1 MGELNCRARRVRSRR
16 TKHLALAA
24 SVTAAVAGIMSGT
37 SAAQTGVGSLQLPLN
52 PAWVSNTA
60 TRGLAVNKVFNNLVD
75 GAIENRD
82 RATAAYKAATNPN
95 PLSKPE
101 YLLVW
106 SGKANAGDVSGHD
119 LGVFLTNGTINPE
132 GLAEFSNIQ
141 FGPGLD
147 GFQVV
152 DSRKLNV
159 DGSQN
164 EDYGR
169 VVNFVQMPLPGGA
182 EGEPHHMQ
190 YEWHDGDP
198 VVAGGLFN
206 DWTWVMNVKDIP
218 NLTLTNQILPQ
229 ETPLGSVPDAYD
241 NTGDG
246 TFIGT
251 YMGGPDFNFAGSPGS
266 LVAFKPDAAKGLV
279 MVSETPAG
287 KIGGIATGNAGG
299 VPEPC
304 SAREARPLGTCA
316 NPHGIEARPDLKTM
330 ITSDYAEPRELTTD
344 PVKPLDK
351 NSFRPTL
358 RSWDI
363 SNPLKPVLTSVAHM
377 PDNPRT
383 FANRGHENIGIM
395 ENAKTYGAAKGSFAG
410 SMCGGG
416 IMFTPDITK
425 LHGDSSK
432 KWVQVWDDGLSEIF
446 TDKRDANGIDGS
458 QVEEPGGC
466 AGGAWHQVT
475 KNNKFF
481 YRSIQGRVPLSNA
494 FYDQGAHKMVY
505 NINIEKLMASA
516 ADGSVD
522 CNLAGM
528 DLNGDGKIT
537 HGNRETG
544 IDIFRRLAEGET
556 VSDCPTFNDSIVV
569 DDKTT
574 GGPHWA
580 ALDNHTTAPNGNPTR
595 MVFSDYFVARLGVD
609 GNHRMYMVN
618 LDPKTQKMSFDKN
631 FRDEETGAIGVDF
644 NRRNW
649 PGSPDAGFYKPHS
662 MIWVCPPSVCNN
674 DYQPGTAEPVAKT
687 TKKHCTKQHIKS
699 KHHGSRKNCLK
710 KHKHAKKH
718 CTKKHIKSKHHGSKK
733 NCLKK
738 HKHKSARR

>member
-1 MGELNCRARRVRSRR
+1 MDDMHHRAPKHGSRRSRR
-16 TKHLALAA
+16 FALAA
-24 SVTAAVAGIMSGT
+24 TSLAAAAATAGILGGSSVAQ
-37 SAAQTGVGSLQLPLN
+37 SAIGDPQLPLN
-52 PAWVSNTA
+52 PQWIQNTA
-60 TRGLAVNKVFNNLVD
+60 TRGFAGNKVINTTVP

-82 RATAAYKAATNPN
+82 EAVSAYKAAKNPN
-95 PLSKPE
+95 PLSKPN

-119 LGVFLTNGTINPE
+119 LGTFLSNGTINPE
-132 GLAEFSNIQ
+132 GLAEFSSIQ

-152 DSRKLNV
+152 DARKLDV
-159 DGSQN
+159 DGTQN

-169 VVNFVQMPLPGGA
+169 VVNFVQMPLPGGV

-198 VVAGGLFN
+198 VIAGGLFN
-206 DWTWVMNVKDIP
+206 DWTWVMDVKDIP
-218 NLTLTNQILPQ
+218 NLKLTNQILPQ
-229 ETPLGSVPDAYD
+229 DTPLGSVPDAYD
-241 NTGDG
+241 NTGNG

-251 YMGGPDFNFAGSPGS
+251 YMGGPNFNFAGSPGS
-266 LVAFKPDAAKGLV
+266 LVAFKPDPVKGLV

-351 NSFRPTL
+351 NSFRPTI

-363 SNPLKPVLTSVAHM
+363 SNPLKPRLTSVAHM
-377 PDNPRT
+377 PDNPRQ
-383 FANRGHENIGIM
+383 FSNRGHENLGIM
-395 ENAKTYGAAKGSFAG
+395 ENAKTYGASKAAFAG

-416 IMFTPDITK
+416 VLFTPDITK

-432 KWVQVWDDGLSEIF
+432 DWVQVWDDGLSEIF
-446 TDKRDANGIDGS
+446 TDKRDANGVDGS

-475 KNNKFF
+475 KNNKWF

-494 FYDQGAHKMVY
+494 FFDQGAHKMVY
-505 NINIEKLMASA
+505 NINIEKLIESA
-516 ADGSVD
+516 AHGNVKCDLSRGI
-522 CNLAGM
+522 

-537 HGNRETG
+537 HGSRETG
-544 IDIFRRLAEGET
+544 MDIFRRLAERET
-556 VSDCPTFNDSIVV
+556 VADCPTFNDSIVV

-580 ALDNHTTAPNGNPTR
+580 ALDNHTTTADGSPTR

-609 GNHRMYMVN
+609 GNHRMYTVN
-618 LDPKTQKMSFDKN
+618 IDPDTQKLSYDRN
-631 FRDEETGAIGVDF
+631 FRDENTGAIGVDF

-662 MIWVCPPSVCNN
+662 MLWVCPPGICTDEYDGSKA
-674 DYQPGTAEPVAKT
+674 GTKAS
-687 TKKHCTKQHIKS
+687 TK
-699 KHHGSRKNCLK
+699 
-710 KHKHAKKH
+710 AKKKAKKK
-718 CTKKHIKSKHHGSKK
+718 CTKKSKK
-733 NCLKK
+733 ACKK
-738 HKHKSARR
+738 AHKKSAKKRASARR

>member
-1 MGELNCRARRVRSRR
+1 MGEVHRGASRRRSRR
-16 TKHLALAA
+16 TKRLAL
-24 SVTAAVAGIMSGT
+24 TATATVAVAAFWSGP
-37 SAAQTGVGSLQLPLN
+37 SAAQDPVGAAELPLN
-52 PAWVSNTA
+52 PAWVTNTA
-60 TRGLAVNKVFNNLVD
+60 TRALAGDRVINTTVD
-75 GAIENRD
+75 GAIQNRD
-82 RATAAYKAATNPN
+82 RAIAAYKAAKNPN
-95 PLSKPE
+95 PLSKPD

-119 LGVFLTNGTINPE
+119 LQTFLNNGTINPE
-132 GLAEFSNIQ
+132 GLAEFSSIQ

-147 GFQVV
+147 GFQVI
-152 DSRKLNV
+152 DARKLNV

-169 VVNFVQMPLPGGA
+169 VVNFVQMPLPGGV

-190 YEWHDGDP
+190 YEWHNGDP

-206 DWTWVMNVKDIP
+206 DWTWVLDVKDIP
-218 NLTLTNQILPQ
+218 NLRLTNQILPQ
-229 ETPLGSVPDAYD
+229 DTPLGSVPDAYD
-241 NTGDG
+241 ATGNG

-266 LVAFKPDAAKGLV
+266 LVAFKPHPTKGLV

-316 NPHGIEARPDLKTM
+316 NPHGIEARPDLGTM

-344 PVKPLDK
+344 PVKPIDK
-351 NSFRPTL
+351 NAFRPTV

-363 SNPLKPVLTSVAHM
+363 SNPVKPVLTSVAHM
-377 PDNPRT
+377 PNNPRQFT
-383 FANRGHENIGIM
+383 NRGHQNIGIM
-395 ENAKTYGAAKGSFAG
+395 ENAKTYGAAKGAFAG

-416 IMFTPDITK
+416 IFFTPDITK
-425 LHGDSSK
+425 LRGNASK
-432 KWVQVWDDGLSEIF
+432 QWVQVWDDGLSEIF
-446 TDKRDANGIDGS
+446 TDKRDANGVDGS

-475 KNNKFF
+475 KNNRFF
-481 YRSIQGRVPLSNA
+481 YRAVQGRTPLSNA

-516 ADGSVD
+516 ADGKVE
-522 CNLAGM
+522 CNLTQGV
-528 DLNGDGKIT
+528 DLNGDGKIS
-537 HGNRETG
+537 HGDRETG

-556 VSDCPTFNDSIVV
+556 VSDCPTFNDSIIV
-569 DDKTT
+569 DDRTT
-574 GGPHWA
+574 GGPHWG

-609 GNHRMYMVN
+609 GNHRMYVVN
-618 LDPKTQKMSFDKN
+618 IDPKTQKMSFDKN
-631 FRDEETGAIGVDF
+631 FRDEMTGAIGVDF

-662 MIWVCPPSVCNN
+662 MLWICPPDVCTD
-674 DYQPGTAEPVAKT
+674 DYQPGTAEPAGKA
-687 TKKHCTKQHIKS
+687 
-699 KHHGSRKNCLK
+699 
-710 KHKHAKKH
+710 AKKA
-718 CTKKHIKSKHHGSKK
+718 KKSAKKKAAKKSSKK
-733 NCLKK
+733 
-738 HKHKSARR
+738 KSSKRSHARR